1 MIQVWTYDENKV
13 FVESIFVD
21 EVTQNMTTIPFLVG
35 YIKPTFNEELEE
47 WFEGAIEEEIKEWQ
61 ETNKPKPQEPN
72 KLELLK
78 EELILLREEN
88 KNIIKEKEALKNRLD
103 ATENAVLELMMTY
116 KIDSTN

>member
-47 WFEGAIEEEIKEWQ
+47 WFEGATEEEIKAWE
-61 ETNKPKPQEPN
+61 EENKPKPTEPSTENEMEVLQKEN
-72 KLELLK
+72 KQLWDTVEFLLK
-78 EELILLREEN
+78 AN
-88 KNIIKEKEALKNRLD
+88 GNIPKE
-103 ATENAVLELMMTY
+103 
-116 KIDSTN
+116 

>member
-47 WFEGAIEEEIKEWQ
+47 WFEGATEEEIKAWE
-61 ETNKPKPQEPN
+61 EENKPKPTEPS
-72 KLELLK
+72 
-78 EELILLREEN
+78 
-88 KNIIKEKEALKNRLD
+88 
-103 ATENAVLELMMTY
+103 TENEMEVLTARLNEVENVNAGLLLEIAML
-116 KIDSTN
+116 KQN